1 MENLQKYSQIVFF
14 TRNPHYSHH
23 LALAERMSANFPKE
37 KMIFATFFSKAAA
50 AVEKAGYKVFYIPGE
65 LRKYKSVN
73 PDPEVIRRVEKE
85 ISTFDSKL
93 SLDIMLAS
101 ERFLP
106 KRKSEHKQFCWQHI
120 AVLDQLIKPGTLAMS
135 SMFDHFVYW
144 LAGTLT
150 NSRKGAYFAFNACGV
165 PAGSMA
171 LRTPWE
177 AWEGPI
183 SRDANACWED
193 TKVKLFEPVEKRIDY
208 MGPMLKRPLLR
219 DNLRLYFRNV
229 FKYDRKDGRM
239 GSYFSYYPNL
249 YGFVK
254 GWFVAKYRQKAYHEP
269 EYDIHSL
276 SDLRKL
282 GESKCIF
289 VALHMEPEAT
299 ILMYSPWFQDQYE
312 LCSEIRACL
321 PKEVPIVIKEN
332 PKMRGKRPLD
342 YYHRLRDLGN
352 VHLVAPT
359 VPAVPLMQESKAV
372 VSLAGNACLEA
383 VFMSIP
389 SIVIGCPPFRH
400 ILSDSDFSGEKG
412 LDKSRLSARLNDPK
426 CATPENVSVEWAK
439 WVRGTLDAESLPI
452 WQGEER
458 HINSTP
464 ENLDKF
470 IDYMDFC
477 SAKVFE

>member
-23 LALAERMSANFPKE
+23 LALADRMSANFPKE

-50 AVEKAGYKVFYIPGE
+50 AVEEAGYRVFYIPEE
-65 LRKYKSVN
+65 LRKFRDVK
-73 PDPEVIRRVEKE
+73 PDTAVVERVEKE
-85 ISTFDSKL
+85 ISDFDSEL
-93 SLDIMLAS
+93 SLDILLAS

-106 KRKSEHKQFCWQHI
+106 KKKSEHKQFCWQHI

-193 TKVKLFEPVEKRIDY
+193 TKVKLFEPVEKRIGY

-229 FKYDRKDGRM
+229 IKYERKDGLL
-239 GSYFSYYPNL
+239 GSYFSYYPSL
-249 YGFVK
+249 YGFIK
-254 GWFVAKYRQKAYHEP
+254 GWVVAKYRQKAYSEP
-269 EYDIHSL
+269 EYDVNRL
-276 SDLRKL
+276 EDFEQL
-282 GESKCIF
+282 GISNPVF
-289 VALHMEPEAT
+289 VPLHLEPEAT

-312 LCSEIRACL
+312 LCAKIRACL
-321 PKEVPIVIKEN
+321 PDEVAIVVKEN
-332 PKMRGKRPLD
+332 PKMRGKRPLE
-342 YYHRLRDLGN
+342 YYQRLKDLGN
-352 VHLVAPT
+352 VYLAAPDVPT
-359 VPAVPLMQESKAV
+359 VPMMRDSRAV

-383 VFMSIP
+383 VFLGAP
-389 SIVIGCPPFRH
+389 SIVIGRPPFRH
-400 ILSDSDFSGEKG
+400 ILSGSDFANEKG
-412 LDKSRLSARLNDPK
+412 LDESRLSTWLNDPTNP
-426 CATPENVSVEWAK
+426 TPANVSAEWAK
-439 WVRGTLDAESLPI
+439 WLQGTLDAQSLPI